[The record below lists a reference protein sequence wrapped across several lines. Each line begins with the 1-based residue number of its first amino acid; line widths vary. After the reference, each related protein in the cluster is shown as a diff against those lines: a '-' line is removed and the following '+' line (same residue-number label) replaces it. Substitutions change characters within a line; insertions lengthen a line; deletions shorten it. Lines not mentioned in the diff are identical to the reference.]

1 MSTKTANIGNVYNI
15 PNVVISPIMDDQSG
29 VLDNN
34 LEPSYVRIR
43 SRNASFTWVDTF
55 DSNSKLSENQFL
67 ISSPG
72 TLMSKRTKRFA
83 LSYYASQLSIPN
95 INPRNNTI
103 VFQVNNLPTVYTAV
117 IPEGFYTRTQAIA
130 ALLTAMNGV
139 GSGTV
144 FTAPSQFPGS
154 DIYIILSGTTNYRIL
169 NTSICTFVNTGYAFW
184 GFLKADPR
192 FTTLAPYANNLPIG
206 PISTFYTR
214 YYDVT
219 SQYLLQHTKAANTGN
234 RVLGNTLF
242 RIYSIQQ
249 QNMPADSTYT
259 FQFPSTLENSS
270 WNFDA
275 MHSISNI
282 DINLFDEFGQ
292 PLYLPNGITNGS
304 FIQFSLTNEI

>member
-1 MSTKTANIGNVYNI
+1 MSTKTANIGNTYNI

-55 DSNSKLSENQFL
+55 DVNSKLSENQFL
-67 ISSPG
+67 ISAPG
-72 TLMSKRTKRFA
+72 SLMSKRTKRFA
-83 LSYYASQLSIPN
+83 LSYYASQFAIPN

-103 VFQVNNLPTVYTAV
+103 AFQVNSLPAVYTAT
-117 IPEGFYTRTQAIA
+117 IPEGFYTRSAAIT
-130 ALLTAMNGV
+130 ALLVAMNGA

-154 DIYIILSGTTNYRIL
+154 DVYINLSGSTNFRILST
-169 NTSICTFVNTGYAFW
+169 CTFVTTGYAFW
-184 GFLKADPR
+184 GFLKGDPR
-192 FTTLAPYANNLPIG
+192 FIINAPYVSLISIG
-206 PISTFYTR
+206 PITTFYSR

-242 RIYSIQQ
+242 RIYAIQQ
-249 QNMPADSTYT
+249 QNIPADSTYT
-259 FQFPSTLENSS
+259 FQFGGTSENSA

-275 MHSISNI
+275 THSISNI
-282 DINLFDEFGQ
+282 DLNLFDEFGQ
-292 PLYLPNGITNGS
+292 PLYLPNGMLNGS
-304 FIQFSLTNEI
+304 FIQFALTNEI